1 MNGAN
6 EGEAQKTTEE
16 ETKIEQSNANAGEE
30 GQVEIKDRN
39 SGVGESC
46 FAMIQFEKG
55 EQLHLKSKNGLY
67 MAVQKIAQ

>member
-46 FAMIQFEKG
+46 FALIQFEKG
-55 EQLHLKSKNGLY
+55 E
-67 MAVQKIAQ
+67 